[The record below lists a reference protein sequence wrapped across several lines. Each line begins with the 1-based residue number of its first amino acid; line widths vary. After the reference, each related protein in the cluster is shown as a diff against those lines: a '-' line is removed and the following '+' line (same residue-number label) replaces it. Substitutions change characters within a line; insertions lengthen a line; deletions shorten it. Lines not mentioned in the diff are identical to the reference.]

1 MNQMTPDKATKALET
16 LSPELMAEYTAYFA
30 TIKPK
35 TDEEIFKRGIF
46 SHCSVHTSWKYNVRM
61 YAMLKDLDWLGS
73 RRWLRNLI
81 EESQAGLVNNRTRY
95 IWEFAANFWKNPDAY
110 RRQEN
115 ELWTA
120 YRDRLQGLTLG
131 LGHAKTSF
139 FIELVHFEASGVSCF
154 DTHMLQLYGLKG
166 NQSPGLKTMNNMES
180 HWLCECARLGL
191 PPCNARWALWDI
203 KQGRPGNSRYWSYI
217 LEEANAIPVPR
228 QLKLFEMVA

>member
-1 MNQMTPDKATKALET
+1 MNQITPDKATKALET

-35 TDEEIFKRGIF
+35 TDEEIFLRGCF
-46 SHCSVHTSWKYNVRM
+46 ALASVHTTWKYNVRL
-61 YAMLKDLDWLGS
+61 YALLKDLAWIGS
-73 RRWLRNLI
+73 KKWLRSLI
-81 EESQAGLVNNRTRY
+81 EESQAGLVNNRTKFY
-95 IWEFAANFWKNPDAY
+95 WEFAESYWKDPKSY
-110 RRQEN
+110 RRKDG
-115 ELWTA
+115 ELWA
-120 YRDRLQGLTLG
+120 VYRDRLQSLTLG
-131 LGHAKTSF
+131 LGHAKSAF
-139 FIELVHFEASGVSCF
+139 YIELCYFEEAQITCL
-154 DTHMLQLYGLKG
+154 DTHLLQLFGLKG
-166 NQSPGLKTMNNMES
+166 NQSPGLKQMNYMEN